1 MDSTNNRPEE
11 AHIPEEQ
18 RAEAENEKAAGAENV
33 QPETQAGT
41 DGGEKAPEQPA
52 KDKKAEKA
60 AKKAEK
66 AEKKAEKAEDG
77 CAAKLA
83 AEHDRYLRLAAEY
96 DNYRKRS
103 NRERES
109 IYSDVRA
116 DTVTQFLPVY
126 DNLARALEQ
135 STADEAYR
143 KGVELIMTQFKDIL
157 GRMGVT
163 EIEALG
169 RKFDPALHNAVMH
182 DEDETK
188 GEGEIVQELQKGFKL
203 GDKVIRFAMVKVVN

>member
-1 MDSTNNRPEE
+1 MDSTNNRPEDS
-11 AHIPEEQ
+11 IPENES
-18 RAEAENEKAAGAENV
+18 AAENEKAPEAENV
-33 QPETQAGT
+33 QPETPAGQAEGAAE
-41 DGGEKAPEQPA
+41 DKKSSK
-52 KDKKAEKA
+52 KDKKAAKADKA
-60 AKKAEK
+60 A
-66 AEKKAEKAEDG
+66 ED
-77 CAAKLA
+77 CAAKVA

-103 NRERES
+103 ARERES

-116 DTVTQFLPVY
+116 DTVTKFLPVY

-188 GEGEIVQELQKGFKL
+188 GESEIVQELQKGFMM